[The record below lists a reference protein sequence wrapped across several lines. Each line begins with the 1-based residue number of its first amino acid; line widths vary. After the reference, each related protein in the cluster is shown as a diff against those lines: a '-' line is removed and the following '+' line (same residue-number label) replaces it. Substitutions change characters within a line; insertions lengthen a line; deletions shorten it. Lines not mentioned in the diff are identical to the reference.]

1 MSLGNLSTERNKD
14 IGNRVLRIPNVR
26 VINDASTEPRNIL
39 KDRGLRRPC
48 RGALRNECGSVD
60 RPRIS
65 KIIGSHR
72 SRGKFRVAKVNRSG
86 GPRGRRA
93 AMDRPVPRIRSSD
106 SPLPL
111 LENVDIISERTSDRR
126 ECINL

>member
-1 MSLGNLSTERNKD
+1 M
-14 IGNRVLRIPNVR
+14 
-26 VINDASTEPRNIL
+26 
-39 KDRGLRRPC
+39 
-48 RGALRNECGSVD
+48 
-60 RPRIS
+60 
-65 KIIGSHR
+65 
-72 SRGKFRVAKVNRSG
+72 AKVNRSG

-106 SPLPL
+106 SPLLASPLPL